1 MQCISKINREFVFF
15 FLTVFLL
22 EKTCQSSALLVQ
34 IITILLDKR
43 VRPDNR
49 MREHLC
55 SISLFSPNMITN
67 MYHSAC
73 DVVLEMEENELK
85 QKVS

>member
-1 MQCISKINREFVFF
+1 MQCISKINLEVF
-15 FLTVFLL
+15 LKKKTVFLL

-34 IITILLDKR
+34 IITILLNKR

-55 SISLFSPNMITN
+55 SISLFFPNMITN
-67 MYHSAC
+67 M
-73 DVVLEMEENELK
+73 
-85 QKVS
+85 